1 MQSEMSNLKNRF
13 GRLLIA
19 VVLLTPYSTGLRAQ
33 SEIVETA
40 ERCESFEWLENTP
53 LRTACYRKESRRIR
67 DAARRIRPVAH
78 LDLVDIDHQGKADFQ
93 PTFFLDGP
101 LLSRATR
108 LLI

>member
-1 MQSEMSNLKNRF
+1 MQLEMSNLKNQF

-19 VVLLTPYSTGLRAQ
+19 AVLLTPYSTGLRAQ

-40 ERCESFEWLENTP
+40 ERCESFEWLESTP
-53 LRTACYRKESRRIR
+53 LRTACHRKESRHLR
-67 DAARRIRPVAH
+67 DTARRIRQVAH
-78 LDLVDIDHQGKADFQ
+78 VDHVDVEHQGRADSQ
-93 PTFFLDGP
+93 PSSFLDGP